1 MPPEPPAD
9 ALTDVVTRLEAA
21 GVAYMLTGSVAG
33 ALYGV
38 MRTPA
43 DLDVVVDLAHGQV
56 AALVAAFAGDYH
68 VEPEAVSDAVTA
80 GCTFSAVP
88 LFRGLKADFTVLG
101 DEPFRLGAFSRRQR
115 VERGDSAVWVIAP
128 SDLVLSMLLWA
139 RESFAGQQMA
149 DVRTIMA
156 TGQVAEDDEFRGW
169 IERLRLRDVLDA
181 SRATRYDA

>member
-21 GVAYMLTGSVAG
+21 EVAYMVTGSVAG

-56 AALVAAFAGDYH
+56 AALVAAFAGDYY
-68 VEPEAVSDAVTA
+68 VELDAAFDAVERQSM
-80 GCTFSAVP
+80 FNVIP
-88 LFRGLKADFTVLG
+88 LKGGMKADLIILS
-101 DEPFRLGAFSRRQR
+101 DEPFQQTAFARRQQA
-115 VERGDSAVWVIAP
+115 DSQGTLVWTIAP
-128 SDLVLSMLLWA
+128 ADLVLNKLRWA
-139 RESFAGQQMA
+139 QITYSDQQLA
-149 DVRTIMA
+149 DVRAIMA
-156 TGQVAEDDEFRGW
+156 SGFVEEDDEFRGW
-169 IERLRLRDVLDA
+169 VRRLRLEDLLDA